1 MNSKTRL
8 LICDDHPLVREGIK
22 VILGREPTIEIV
34 AEACNG
40 RQAVAETMRVRPDMV
55 LMDFSMP
62 ELNGLEATIQ
72 IKEFDKN
79 IKVLVM
85 TMYDDEEVVMRCL
98 AAGAS
103 GYILKDAP
111 ISQLIYAIGMVSM
124 GRDYLDP
131 GVTRNVNEY
140 LQQAR
145 PQQTS
150 FDRLSPRERE
160 VLQLVAEGLSV
171 KEIAVR
177 LNVGAKTVD
186 THKYNLMTKLDIH
199 NAAGLIRYAIQNKVV
214 RTLPILKTSEISSHP
229 RLIRRRR
236 RSC

>member
-1 MNSKTRL
+1 MNTKTRI

-22 VILGREPTIEIV
+22 VTLGQQPTIEIV
-34 AEACNG
+34 AEATNG
-40 RQAVAETMRVRPDMV
+40 REAVSETKRLRPDMV
-55 LMDFSMP
+55 LMDMSMP

-72 IKEFDKN
+72 IKEFDKD
-79 IKVLVM
+79 IKVLIM

-111 ISQLIYAIGMVSM
+111 LPQLIYAIGMVRK
-124 GRDYLDP
+124 GHEYLDP

-140 LQQAR
+140 LQQNT
-145 PQQTS
+145 PHQTS
-150 FDRLSPRERE
+150 YERLSLRERE
-160 VLQLVAEGLSV
+160 VLKLVAEGLSV
-171 KEIAVR
+171 KEIATR
-177 LNVGAKTVD
+177 LKVAAKTVD

-214 RTLPILKTSEISSHP
+214 ITLPALKAAEKSPVSS
-229 RLIRRRR
+229 
-236 RSC
+236 

>member
-1 MNSKTRL
+1 MNLKIRL
-8 LICDDHPLVREGIK
+8 LICDDHPLLREGIK
-22 VILGREPTIEIV
+22 TTLTQQPTIEVV
-34 AEACNG
+34 AEATNG
-40 RQAVAETMRVRPDMV
+40 REAVSETKRVRPDMV
-55 LMDFSMP
+55 LMDMAMP
-62 ELNGLEATIQ
+62 ELNGLEATLQ
-72 IKEFDKN
+72 IKEFDKD
-79 IKVLVM
+79 IKVMIM

-111 ISQLIYAIGMVSM
+111 LPQLVYAIGMVSK
-124 GRDYLDP
+124 GHEYLDP

-140 LQQAR
+140 IQKSTPRQ
-145 PQQTS
+145 S
-150 FDRLSPRERE
+150 SYDRLSPRERE
-160 VLQLVAEGLSV
+160 VLKLVAEGLSV

-214 RTLPILKTSEISSHP
+214 STLPTLKNQS
-229 RLIRRRR
+229 R
-236 RSC
+236 